1 MFAQALR
8 LFGYG
13 LCHQLPERSFFG
25 GGVQVPICARD
36 TGIYLGVV
44 VSVCVLAWLH
54 QGERPVGFPRGRVWI
69 LLAVL
74 VGLMGFDGVTSY
86 AGWRSTTN
94 DLRLVTGLCA
104 GYAVGAVLV
113 PMLNDVLWRRA
124 SSGRVLDTWP
134 RVGWW
139 LATLPVMFGVVRWGL
154 PLLGVAYPVLVVASV
169 LATLSIVN
177 LVMVGMLPPFDR
189 KAGSVRDLLPAIGW
203 SVLIAIFEVVGAGA
217 LRASL
222 AHFVSRLR

>member
-1 MFAQALR
+1 
-8 LFGYG
+8 
-13 LCHQLPERSFFG
+13 
-25 GGVQVPICARD
+25 
-36 TGIYLGVV
+36 
-44 VSVCVLAWLH
+44 
-54 QGERPVGFPRGRVWI
+54 
-69 LLAVL
+69 
-74 VGLMGFDGVTSY
+74 MGFDGVTSY